1 MHQHKK
7 KQTENKR
14 KNKQRKKTLRNSKAV
29 VILNWVTFRALV
41 EGSQYLLMRYFFN
54 LLQGLLNCEKNE
66 FQLGSYSRFLL
77 HCKEL
82 IGDRLLFFINGRG
95 YRYTF

>member
-1 MHQHKK
+1 M
-7 KQTENKR
+7 
-14 KNKQRKKTLRNSKAV
+14 
-29 VILNWVTFRALV
+29 

-66 FQLGSYSRFLL
+66 FQLGYYSRFLL

-82 IGDRLLFFINGRG
+82 IGDRLLFSSMDVDIVS
-95 YRYTF
+95 YTFWFDAGAL